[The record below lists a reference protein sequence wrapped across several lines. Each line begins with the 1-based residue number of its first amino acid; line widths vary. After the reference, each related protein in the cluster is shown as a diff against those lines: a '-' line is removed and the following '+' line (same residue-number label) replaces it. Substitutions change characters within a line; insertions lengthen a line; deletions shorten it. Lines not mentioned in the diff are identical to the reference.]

1 MAEVA
6 KMEEIKK
13 CMRQVKTIIPSQCG
27 VMDTTGKILAST
39 DETGED
45 QTDPSF
51 RAVMSSDNLFAS
63 TADRTYLKVFIG
75 EQLKYIIYIENTDQD
90 AKINLQLIA
99 EWLKTLVKEKGTDA
113 EKAIFIRNVLLDNE
127 IRNEIPMIARSYK
140 IDCKDP
146 RLVLVVR
153 TTAEQSA
160 EAFEILQNLYSDSEI
175 ATVISMDD
183 TTAIVIVDAS
193 EALRDEEG
201 ADGFIDETGASILAG
216 LNSEGCNAKVAVG
229 SVVGS
234 FMDISKSYSDAM
246 TALKV
251 SKIFD
256 GDADISRY
264 DKLGLGRLIYQLPKP
279 LCEMFIREVF
289 PNDAFRQ
296 LDEETRTTIDTFFA
310 NDLNGSETS
319 RELFVHRN
327 TLVYRLEKVKTK
339 TGLDLRKFDDAVLFK
354 MATMVR
360 TYVDYLN
367 DTNDNKIR

>member
-1 MAEVA
+1 V
-6 KMEEIKK
+6 
-13 CMRQVKTIIPSQCG
+13 IIDSSE
-27 VMDTTGKILAST
+27 AA
-39 DETGED
+39 GED
-45 QTDPSF
+45 
-51 RAVMSSDNLFAS
+51 SD
-63 TADRTYLKVFIG
+63 RG
-75 EQLKYIIYIENTDQD
+75 E
-90 AKINLQLIA
+90 
-99 EWLKTLVKEKGTDA
+99 
-113 EKAIFIRNVLLDNE
+113 
-127 IRNEIPMIARSYK
+127 
-140 IDCKDP
+140 
-146 RLVLVVR
+146 
-153 TTAEQSA
+153 
-160 EAFEILQNLYSDSEI
+160 
-175 ATVISMDD
+175 
-183 TTAIVIVDAS
+183 
-193 EALRDEEG
+193 
-201 ADGFIDETGASILAG
+201 FIDEASQSILAC
-216 LNSEGCNAKVAVG
+216 LNSEGCTAKVAVG
-229 SVVGS
+229 SIVPS

-256 GDADISRY
+256 GETDISRY

-360 TYVDYLN
+360 IYIDYLN

>member
-1 MAEVA
+1 
-6 KMEEIKK
+6 MEEIKK
-13 CMRQVKTIIPSQCG
+13 CMRQVKTIISANCG
-27 VMDTTGKILAST
+27 VIDTAGKILAAT
-39 DETGED
+39 NEIGDEEI
-45 QTDPSF
+45 DPSF
-51 RAVMSSDNLFAS
+51 RAVVSSDNLFAS

-75 EQLKYIIYIENTDQD
+75 EQLKYILYIESTDPD
-90 AKINLQLIA
+90 AKISLQLIA
-99 EWLKTLVKEKGTDA
+99 EWMKTLVKEKGTDA

-127 IRNEIPMIARSYK
+127 IRSEVP
-140 IDCKDP
+140 
-146 RLVLVVR
+146 
-153 TTAEQSA
+153 QSA
-160 EAFEILQNLYSDSEI
+160 EAFEILQNLYTDSDI

-183 TTAIVIVDAS
+183 TTAIVIIDALESQVS
-193 EALRDEEG
+193 EETKDSFIEE
-201 ADGFIDETGASILAG
+201 TSQSVLAC
-216 LNSEGCNAKVAVG
+216 LTSEGCKAKVAVG

-256 GDADISRY
+256 GESDLSRY

-289 PNDAFRQ
+289 PNEAFKQ

-360 TYVDYLN
+360 TYIDYLN

>member
-1 MAEVA
+1 
-6 KMEEIKK
+6 MEEIKK
-13 CMRQVKTIIPSQCG
+13 CMRQVKSIMSASCG
-27 VMDTTGKILAST
+27 VLDTSGRILAST
-39 DETGED
+39 NEDDENEI
-45 QTDPSF
+45 DPSF
-51 RAVMSSDNLFAS
+51 RAVMSGDDLFAS
-63 TADRTYLKVFIG
+63 TADRTYHKVFIG
-75 EQLKYIIYIENTDQD
+75 EQLKYVIYVENTDPD
-90 AKINLQLIA
+90 AKVCIQLIA

-127 IRNEIPMIARSYK
+127 IRSEIPMVARGYK
-140 IDCKDP
+140 IDCKEP

-153 TTAEQSA
+153 TGAEDSA
-160 EAFEILQNLYSDSEI
+160 EAFEILQNLYTDSDE

-183 TTAIVIVDAS
+183 TTTIVIVDAT
-193 EALRDEEG
+193 ETLKDEERD
-201 ADGFIDETGASILAG
+201 AFIDETGSGILTC
-216 LNSEGCNAKVAVG
+216 LNSEGCNAKVAIG
-229 SVVGS
+229 SVVPS
-234 FMDISKSYSDAM
+234 FLDISKSYADAM

-251 SKIFD
+251 SKIFN
-256 GDADISRY
+256 GETDISRY

-289 PNDAFRQ
+289 PNDAFKS

-360 TYVDYLN
+360 TYIDYLN

>member
-1 MAEVA
+1 
-6 KMEEIKK
+6 MEEIKK
-13 CMRQVKTIIPSQCG
+13 CMRQVKTIISANCG
-27 VMDTTGKILAST
+27 VIDTAGKILAAT
-39 DETGED
+39 NEIGEEE
-45 QTDPSF
+45 TDPSF
-51 RAVMSSDNLFAS
+51 RAVVSSDNLFAS

-75 EQLKYIIYIENTDQD
+75 EQLKYILYIESTDPD
-90 AKINLQLIA
+90 AKISLQLIA
-99 EWLKTLVKEKGTDA
+99 EWMKTLVKEKGTDA

-127 IRNEIPMIARSYK
+127 IRSEVPMIARGYK
-140 IDCKDP
+140 IDCNNP

-153 TTAEQSA
+153 TAAEQSA
-160 EAFEILQNLYSDSEI
+160 EAFEILQNLYTDSDI

-183 TTAIVIVDAS
+183 TTSIVIVDAS
-193 EALRDEEG
+193 EALRDPES
-201 ADGFIDETGASILAG
+201 ADAFIDETGASILAG

>member
-1 MAEVA
+1 
-6 KMEEIKK
+6 MEEIKK
-13 CMRQVKTIIPSQCG
+13 CMRQVKTIISANCG
-27 VMDTTGKILAST
+27 VIDTAGKILAAT
-39 DETGED
+39 NEIGEEE
-45 QTDPSF
+45 TDPSF
-51 RAVMSSDNLFAS
+51 RAVVSSDNLFAS

-75 EQLKYIIYIENTDQD
+75 EQLKYILYIESTDPD
-90 AKINLQLIA
+90 AKISLQLIA
-99 EWLKTLVKEKGTDA
+99 EWMKTLVKEKGTDA

-127 IRNEIPMIARSYK
+127 IRSEVPMIARGYK
-140 IDCKDP
+140 IDCNNP

-153 TTAEQSA
+153 TAAEQSA
-160 EAFEILQNLYSDSEI
+160 EAFEILQNLYTDSDI

-183 TTAIVIVDAS
+183 TTAIVIIDALESQVS
-193 EALRDEEG
+193 EETKDSFIEE
-201 ADGFIDETGASILAG
+201 TSQSVLAC
-216 LNSEGCNAKVAVG
+216 LTSEGCKAKVAVG

-256 GDADISRY
+256 GESDLSRY

-289 PNDAFRQ
+289 PNEAFKQ

-360 TYVDYLN
+360 TYIDYLN

>member
-1 MAEVA
+1 
-6 KMEEIKK
+6 MEEIKK
-13 CMRQVKTIIPSQCG
+13 CMRQVKTILPVDCG
-27 VMDTTGKILAST
+27 VLDTSGVILAAT
-39 DETGED
+39 DDSLEGE
-45 QTDPSF
+45 TDPSF
-51 RAVMSSDNLFAS
+51 RAVMSGGDIFAS
-63 TADRTYLKVFIG
+63 TADRTYLKVNIG
-75 EQLKYIIYIENTDQD
+75 EQLKYVIYVESTDAD
-90 AKINLQLIA
+90 AKISLQLIS
-99 EWLKTLVKEKGTDA
+99 EWIKTIAKEKGTDA
-113 EKAIFIRNVLLDNE
+113 EKSIFIRNVLLDNE
-127 IRNEIPMIARSYK
+127 IRSEVPMIARGFK
-140 IDCKDP
+140 IDCKDE
-146 RLVLVVR
+146 RLVIVVR
-153 TTAEQSA
+153 TAADQST
-160 EAFEILQNLYSDSEI
+160 EAFEILQNLYNDSD
-175 ATVISMDD
+175 TTMVISMDD
-183 TTAIVIVDAS
+183 TTTIVIIDSSDTSGDEAARGEFIDDAS
-193 EALRDEEG
+193 Q
-201 ADGFIDETGASILAG
+201 SILAC
-216 LNSEGCNAKVAVG
+216 LNSEGCVAKVAVG
-229 SVVGS
+229 SIVPS

-256 GDADISRY
+256 GEQDISRY

-360 TYVDYLN
+360 IYIDYLN

>member
-1 MAEVA
+1 
-6 KMEEIKK
+6 MEEIKK
-13 CMRQVKTIIPSQCG
+13 CMRQVKTIIPSGCG
-27 VMDTTGKILAST
+27 VMDTTGKILAAT
-39 DETGED
+39 DEGSED

-153 TTAEQSA
+153 TTTDQSA

-201 ADGFIDETGASILAG
+201 TDNFIDETGASILAG

-229 SVVGS
+229 SIVGS

-251 SKIFD
+251 SKIFA

>member
-1 MAEVA
+1 
-6 KMEEIKK
+6 
-13 CMRQVKTIIPSQCG
+13 
-27 VMDTTGKILAST
+27 
-39 DETGED
+39 
-45 QTDPSF
+45 
-51 RAVMSSDNLFAS
+51 
-63 TADRTYLKVFIG
+63 
-75 EQLKYIIYIENTDQD
+75 
-90 AKINLQLIA
+90 
-99 EWLKTLVKEKGTDA
+99 
-113 EKAIFIRNVLLDNE
+113 
-127 IRNEIPMIARSYK
+127 MIARGYK
-140 IDCKDP
+140 IDCNNP

-153 TTAEQSA
+153 TGAEQSA
-160 EAFEILQNLYSDSEI
+160 EAFEILQNLYTDSDV

-183 TTAIVIVDAS
+183 TTAIVIIDALESQVS
-193 EALRDEEG
+193 EEMKDSFIEE
-201 ADGFIDETGASILAG
+201 TSQSVLAC
-216 LNSEGCNAKVAVG
+216 LTSEGCKAKVAVG

-256 GDADISRY
+256 GESDLSRY

-289 PNDAFRQ
+289 PNEAFKQ

-360 TYVDYLN
+360 TYIDYLN

>member
-1 MAEVA
+1 
-6 KMEEIKK
+6 MEEIKK
-13 CMRQVKTIIPSQCG
+13 LMRNAKAILEQNAG
-27 VMDTTGKILAST
+27 VMDLTGNIIAATEPEIEGTTDSSI
-39 DETGED
+39 
-45 QTDPSF
+45 
-51 RAVMSSDNLFAS
+51 RAVMTSNDVFAS
-63 TADRTYLKVFIG
+63 TADKTYMKVAIG
-75 EQLKYIIYIENTDQD
+75 DQFKYVVYIEGIEGGVRT
-90 AKINLQLIA
+90 NLQLLA
-99 EWLKTLVKEKGTDA
+99 EWLKTTVKEKGTDA
-113 EKAIFIRNVLLDNE
+113 EKTIFFRNVLLDNE
-127 IRNEIPMIARSYK
+127 IRSEVPMIARGYK
-140 IDCKDP
+140 IDCNDP

-153 TTAEQSA
+153 TAAEQSA
-160 EAFEILQNLYSDSEI
+160 EAYEILQNLYTDSDI

-183 TTAIVIVDAS
+183 TTAIVIIDALESQVS
-193 EALRDEEG
+193 EATRDSFIEEN
-201 ADGFIDETGASILAG
+201 SQSVLAC
-216 LNSEGCNAKVAVG
+216 LTSEGCKAKVAVG
-229 SVVGS
+229 SVVNS

-256 GDADISRY
+256 GEADLSRY

-289 PNDAFRQ
+289 PNEAFKQ

-360 TYVDYLN
+360 TYIDYLN

>member
-1 MAEVA
+1 
-6 KMEEIKK
+6 MEEIKK
-13 CMRQVKTIIPSQCG
+13 CMRQVKTIMSAQCG
-27 VMDTTGKILAST
+27 VLDTTGRILAST
-39 DETGED
+39 VED
-45 QTDPSF
+45 NENEVDPSF
-51 RAVMSSDNLFAS
+51 RAVMSGDDLFVS
-63 TADRTYLKVFIG
+63 TADRTYHKVFIG
-75 EQLKYIIYIENTDQD
+75 EQLKYVIYVENTDPN
-90 AKINLQLIA
+90 AKVCIQLIS
-99 EWLKTLVKEKGTDA
+99 EWLKTLVKEKGTDT

-127 IRNEIPMIARSYK
+127 IRSEIPMVARGYK

-153 TTAEQSA
+153 TVAEDSA
-160 EAFEILQNLYSDSEI
+160 EAFEILQNLYTDSEI

-183 TTAIVIVDAS
+183 TTTIVIVDAS
-193 EALRDEEG
+193 ETLNGEDARDT
-201 ADGFIDETGASILAG
+201 FINDTGSGILACP
-216 LNSEGCNAKVAVG
+216 NSEGCNAKVAIG
-229 SVVGS
+229 SVVPS

-251 SKIFD
+251 SKIFN
-256 GDADISRY
+256 GEMDISRY

-289 PNDAFRQ
+289 PNDAFKS

-360 TYVDYLN
+360 TYIDYLN